1 MLTVQPRARRSY
13 DSDIKARL
21 TRIEDVLAT
30 LITRLPAP
38 SPPEETPDHH
48 AQTSSS
54 SRHAAR
60 VISSPRPIAPAPPG
74 ITGGQSNRN
83 RIRNH
88 HHLARRGSSA
98 SADLGGSTSHAALQL
113 DHHHRHPV
121 GVHSGQQ
128 HGVVGG
134 YDVRATLGTGME
146 GIMQN
151 NGSEE
156 VFHPKGSGLSN
167 VGYPTYQVRLV
178 CSGCLPPSDVSL
190 SFANTRRLNSLVRAL
205 DRVILNTPHPF
216 LSTFPPP
223 IPTLPQQTIHPPTLG
238 PDPSSSP
245 V

>member
-1 MLTVQPRARRSY
+1 MRLVVKSSLTLYPPASY

-48 AQTSSS
+48 TQTSSS

-113 DHHHRHPV
+113 DHHHRHTA
-121 GVHSGQQ
+121 GHSGQ
-128 HGVVGG
+128 HGVVA

-167 VGYPTYQVRLV
+167 IGYPTYQVGASSVLLMELDFLTDTAR
-178 CSGCLPPSDVSL
+178 CS
-190 SFANTRRLNSLVRAL
+190 
-205 DRVILNTPHPF
+205 
-216 LSTFPPP
+216 
-223 IPTLPQQTIHPPTLG
+223 LG
-238 PDPSSSP
+238 PWIG
-245 V
+245 